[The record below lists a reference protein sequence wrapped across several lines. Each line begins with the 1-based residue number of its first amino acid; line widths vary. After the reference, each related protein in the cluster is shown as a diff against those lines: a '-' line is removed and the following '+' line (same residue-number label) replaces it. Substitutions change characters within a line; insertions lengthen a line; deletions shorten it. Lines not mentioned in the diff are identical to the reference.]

1 MNEAEA
7 RLEAAVA
14 RIGKVATGDL
24 SPVKS
29 EEGGGF
35 LFGLI
40 GGGSGDEGPDPYA
53 VRGQERGDE
62 RGGEAGRLFNGG
74 KIRGGGDDMMT

>member
-1 MNEAEA
+1 M
-7 RLEAAVA
+7 EAAVA

-53 VRGQERGDE
+53 VSGRRE
-62 RGGEAGRLFNGG
+62 RGGG
-74 KIRGGGDDMMT
+74 KWVIGD